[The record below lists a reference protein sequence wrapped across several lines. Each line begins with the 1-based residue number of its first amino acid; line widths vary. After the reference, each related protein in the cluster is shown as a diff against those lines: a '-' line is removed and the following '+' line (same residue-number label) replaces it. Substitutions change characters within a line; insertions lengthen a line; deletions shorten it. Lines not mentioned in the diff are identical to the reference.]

1 MPRAEKTKL
10 KVDKVV
16 VHELD
21 EYYRLLEGAKIMN
34 RNGTSDVWK
43 YRVIEHVRAHN
54 VEHVYKMA
62 RGKLADGTFVG
73 MMEHPLENLSNIFSL
88 ELLARL
94 LCLKYDFSMPEN
106 RQLRLLAREGI
117 HM

>member
-34 RNGTSDVWK
+34 RNGTPDVWK
-43 YRVIEHVRAHN
+43 YN

-73 MMEHPLENLSNIFSL
+73 MMEHPLENLANIFSP